1 MFNKNVSGGG
11 GPLGAQWVAL
21 LRILRTQPGHC
32 RPSTHTPGCPRTAGG
47 KPEPPS
53 SWTDAVTAAATSEM
67 KERSEPRGAGLGV
80 QWRRPAREEGRGG
93 RRLPDRPGLSSGG
106 LNRPG
111 LGAAPLPWLQPPSL
125 PLGRGHLV
133 SIKAQPRGSRH
144 ARRLISAAGLSRWGA
159 RPERGAC
166 HHARGRPLQSW

>member
-1 MFNKNVSGGG
+1 
-11 GPLGAQWVAL
+11 
-21 LRILRTQPGHC
+21 
-32 RPSTHTPGCPRTAGG
+32 
-47 KPEPPS
+47 
-53 SWTDAVTAAATSEM
+53 M

-93 RRLPDRPGLSSGG
+93 RRLPDRPGLSRGG